1 MTVLAL
7 LGILVTA
14 AAVFGWVCARWL
26 KLPSTLGT
34 MVLTAVVSVTLLVIE
49 PWAPQLKAWA
59 SVLAQRTNFE
69 ALILHGMLATLLF
82 AAGFL
87 VDIKQLAKEK
97 LAVGLLAL
105 GATLLSMAGVAWLTH
120 FVTAL
125 MGLPVSWLECV
136 IFGALI
142 SPTDPIAVLEMLRRV
157 GAPERLQAR
166 LAGESLFNDG
176 VGAVIFLAL
185 LELARGE
192 HVTPYHL
199 VGVLVVGA
207 GGGLLLGVV
216 LAWCA
221 SEMMR
226 RVHEYHIEILLTL
239 SLAGGGYAL
248 AEKIHLSAPLFAVA
262 AGLSMRYWNERHEHH
277 EISHLELD
285 HFWKAMDEIQNAVL
299 FVLLGLE
306 LLVIP
311 VGWMVAGRGVIAIVI
326 VNLVRA
332 GAVALMLGLLRL
344 LQPEQGGSVGLL
356 TLGGL
361 RGGLSLALALS
372 IPASLGWTWIA
383 PTTYMV
389 VLFSLVVQGGVM
401 DLFLRKY
408 GKRRGKTVVMRKAA

>member
-7 LGILVTA
+7 LSILVTA

-34 MVLTAVVSVTLLVIE
+34 MVLTAVVSVTLVVIE
-49 PWAPQLKAWA
+49 PWAPQLRTWGGM
-59 SVLAQRTNFE
+59 LAQRTNYDE
-69 ALILHGMLATLLF
+69 LILHGMLATLLF

-87 VDIKQLAKEK
+87 VDLKQLAREK
-97 LAVGLLAL
+97 LAVGLLAV
-105 GATLLSMAGVAWLTH
+105 GGTVLSMAGVAWLTH
-120 FVTAL
+120 AVTTL
-125 MGLPVSWLECV
+125 MGLPVGWLECL

-185 LELARGE
+185 LEVARGE
-192 HVTPYHL
+192 RTSAVHVAGL
-199 VGVLVVGA
+199 LVVQA

-216 LAWCA
+216 LAWAA
-221 SEMMR
+221 SEMMK

-248 AEKIHLSAPLFAVA
+248 AERLYVSAPLEAVA
-262 AGLSMRYWNERHEHH
+262 AGLALRYWNERYEPH
-277 EISHLELD
+277 EISHDWLD
-285 HFWKAMDEIQNAVL
+285 KFWTAMDEVQNAVL

-311 VGWMVAGRGVIAIVI
+311 VSWQVAGRGVVAIAIVN
-326 VNLVRA
+326 VVRA
-332 GAVALMLGLLRL
+332 GAVAAMLGLLRL
-344 LQPEQGGSVGLL
+344 LQPKQEGSITLL

-372 IPASLGWTWIA
+372 IPVSLGWTWIA

-401 DLFLRKY
+401 DLFLRRY
-408 GKRRGKTVVMRKAA
+408 GKRRGRAVEAR